1 MFAYFN
7 PRRHNLFSTSFARQ
21 VALIEAGLQDKL
33 WHGNLNSVRTMIDV
47 RDAMDAYRIAI
58 EKCTPG
64 EAYNIGGEKTISVGE
79 FLEILTS
86 MAEVEIKRE
95 VDESLLRPSDVTL
108 QIPNC
113 EKFESATGWKPQYS
127 FEDSIQHL
135 LTYWR
140 ARVSS
145 RSDAL

>member
-7 PRRHNLFSTSFARQ
+7 PRRADLFSTSFARQ

-64 EAYNIGGEKTISVGE
+64 EAYNIGGKKQSRLVN
-79 FLEILTS
+79 FW
-86 MAEVEIKRE
+86 
-95 VDESLLRPSDVTL
+95 
-108 QIPNC
+108 
-113 EKFESATGWKPQYS
+113 KF
-127 FEDSIQHL
+127 
-135 LTYWR
+135 
-140 ARVSS
+140 
-145 RSDAL
+145 